1 METTR
6 PAHEADRAACHT
18 LLTQALAG
26 ARDRRGGMTLVG
38 QATPDELMARWLP
51 AGVGSPEAA
60 VEAEAAVYVGEF
72 HGALVGLAAATTFTR
87 PGATALS
94 GRIECCYVEE
104 AARGVGVGSALMA
117 SLVDWCTELGCL
129 DIDAPALP
137 GDRLSKQRY
146 EAAGFTA
153 RLLVLNRPLN

>member
-6 PAHEADRAACHT
+6 PAHEADRTACLT
-18 LLTQALAG
+18 LLTQALLD
-26 ARDRRGGMTLVG
+26 ARSRRGGVALVG
-38 QATPDELMARWLP
+38 RATPGELWARWLP
-51 AGVGSPEAA
+51 AGAESPEATL
-60 VEAEAAVYVGEF
+60 YVGEF
-72 HGALVGLAAATTFTR
+72 HGALVGLGAAATFTR
-87 PGATALS
+87 PGAAGLS
-94 GRIECCYVEE
+94 GRIECCYVEA

-117 SLVDWCTELGCL
+117 SVVEWCTERGCR

-137 GDRLSKQRY
+137 GDRLSKQRL

>member
-6 PAHEADRAACHT
+6 PAHDADRDACRT
-18 LLTQALAG
+18 LLTQALDG
-26 ARDRRGGMTLVG
+26 ARTRRGGITLVG
-38 QATPDELMARWLP
+38 EATPDELLARWLP
-51 AGVGSPEAA
+51 GAAGEPAA
-60 VEAEAAVYVGEF
+60 TLYVGEF

-87 PGATALS
+87 PGSTATAPS

-117 SLVDWCTELGCL
+117 SLVEWCTERGCQ

-137 GDRLSKQRY
+137 GDRLTKQRF

-153 RLLVLNRPLN
+153 RLLVLNRRLS